1 MNHCIVINTNL
12 ASQTLLHAQATT
24 PTHAGSP
31 QAYADKQDINNHIS
45 NMVNMNAEINQ
56 NCLGHKQS
64 LLCTNTNICL

>member
-45 NMVNMNAEINQ
+45 NMVNMNAETNQ
-56 NCLGHKQS
+56 N
-64 LLCTNTNICL
+64 